1 MIGVNFNRNNEAHK
15 MINSKNYSTKL
26 TSIIF
31 LITLGCASIAS
42 AQSIKEILDSLLT
55 RALGEKAKQ
64 LDQVA
69 DGFLRTKSIFTGR
82 TWDVKD
88 ASQRRARVSALATEV
103 CYERIGMPDKVCSDY
118 NGRETKR
125 IGFVMMPNGTGETA
139 KVYVDS
145 GRIVVE
151 SEKIECTTGLRTV
164 WATSIGLVTKNQAP
178 VTSDVIST
186 GGLGGC
192 S

>member
-1 MIGVNFNRNNEAHK
+1 MTKQNKLFAK
-15 MINSKNYSTKL
+15 M
-26 TSIIF
+26 TSLVLLF
-31 LITLGCASIAS
+31 GLGWTTIAS
-42 AQSIKEILDSLLT
+42 GQSIKDVLDALLT
-55 RALGEKAKQ
+55 RALGDKAKQ
-64 LDQVA
+64 LEQVA
-69 DGFLRTKSIFTGR
+69 DGYLRTKSIFPGR

-88 ASQRRARVSALATEV
+88 ASQAPARVTALATEV
-103 CYERIGMPDKVCSDY
+103 CYERIGKTDKVCADY

-151 SEKIECTTGLRTV
+151 SEKIECTTGLKIV
-164 WATSIGLVTKNQAP
+164 WATSIGLVTKNQTP
-178 VTSDVIST
+178 ITSNVLST

>member
-1 MIGVNFNRNNEAHK
+1 MIKR
-15 MINSKNYSTKL
+15 TKFSASV
-26 TSIIF
+26 TSIVF
-31 LITLGCASIAS
+31 FITLGCTTIVS
-42 AQSIKEILDSLLT
+42 AQSIKEVLDALLT

-64 LDQVA
+64 LEQVTDA
-69 DGFLRTKSIFTGR
+69 FLRTKSVFTGR
-82 TWDVKD
+82 TWDIKD
-88 ASQRRARVSALATEV
+88 ASQNPARVTALATEV
-103 CYERIGMPDKVCSDY
+103 CYERTGTADKVCVDY

-125 IGFVMMPNGTGETA
+125 TGFMMMPNGTGDTA

-151 SEKIECTTGLRTV
+151 SEKIECTTGLKKV
-164 WATSIGLVTKNQAP
+164 WATSISLVTKNQAP
-178 VTSDVIST
+178 ITSNVFST

>member
-1 MIGVNFNRNNEAHK
+1 MIKRNKFSAGVTAAVFLLTVG
-15 MINSKNYSTKL
+15 YS
-26 TSIIF
+26 
-31 LITLGCASIAS
+31 SIAS
-42 AQSIKEILDSLLT
+42 AQSIKDILDSLLT

-64 LDQVA
+64 LEQVA
-69 DGFLRTKSIFTGR
+69 DGFLRTKSIFVGR

-88 ASQRRARVSALATEV
+88 ATQNAARVSALANEV
-103 CYERIGMPDKVCSDY
+103 CYERIGTGDKVCADY
-118 NGRETKR
+118 NGRETQR
-125 IGFVMMPNGTGETA
+125 TGFMLMPNGTGDTA

-151 SEKIECTTGLRTV
+151 SEKIDCTTGLKKV

-178 VTSDVIST
+178 ITSNVYST